1 MPVPRV
7 STSHLI
13 RWRACARS
21 NYNTSSRE
29 IYYLWKKIFCSTI
42 LPNRIENDIDFNVGG
57 DVQENSKIL
66 IEFYGLARFN
76 KNSLDERFVVFDR
89 GALNLENFEC
99 SIFGI
104 GSKVMNFVDYSLT
117 PVCKHLQLYRDILE
131 TEHFG

>member
-1 MPVPRV
+1 M
-7 STSHLI
+7 
-13 RWRACARS
+13 
-21 NYNTSSRE
+21 
-29 IYYLWKKIFCSTI
+29 
-42 LPNRIENDIDFNVGG
+42 DFNVQGE

-104 GSKVMNFVDYSLT
+104 GSKVMNFVEYSLT
-117 PVCKHLQLYRDILE
+117 PVYKHLQLYRDILE